1 MNLNRLDQL
10 MGHEM
15 LEQQLQL
22 KHTQLR
28 NRLVMGS
35 MHTGLEEGWHNRK
48 RLRAFYE
55 ARAKGGT
62 AMLITGGYSPNLRGK
77 LTPISSSF
85 NSYYDVFKHRAY
97 TDAVHKHGGKIC
109 LQLLHAGRYAY
120 HPFNQAPSA
129 IQAPINP
136 YKPKEM
142 SLSSIK
148 KTIKDFAHSAYMAE
162 KAGYDGVEVMGSEG
176 YLINEFMAPHT
187 NKREDEFGGS
197 LENRMR
203 LALEI
208 VKAVRAK
215 VSDKFLIIFRLSVM
229 DLIPDGSTP
238 DEVVIQATELEKA
251 GVDIFN
257 TGIGWHEARVPTIAS
272 MVPPGAFKEASKR
285 LKSVVSVPVIAVN
298 RINTPDIANDILNAG
313 EADLISMARPLL
325 ADPEFFNKYQ
335 NDQTKQ
341 INICIG
347 CNQGCLDHVFKN
359 KRATCLVNPQAAFE
373 LDYPLDKATNSKNVL
388 VVGAGPA
395 GLSASCYLAQKGHKV
410 TLIDQK
416 AQMGGQFN
424 LAMQIP
430 GKEDF
435 NHTLAYFINE
445 LERLDVAVKLET
457 SYNESM
463 LTQYDDIVFA
473 TGVRPRE
480 ASIKCGDNKRVFA
493 YDEVIRGEVELGNSI
508 AILGAG
514 GIGFDMVAFLSEH
527 KSQTIDEFK
536 TQWGIE
542 CEPKPHK
549 DERQLYM
556 LKRSSGR
563 FGSELGK
570 TTGWIHRQVAKQHG
584 VKQIADCQYQSFD
597 SKGLTITVGGETQVL
612 PVDTVIACIGQVS
625 NDEVVKPHA
634 ENAKVH
640 VIGGAKLAAAIDAK
654 RAIFEALQIARS
666 I

>member
-1 MNLNRLDQL
+1 
-10 MGHEM
+10 M

-187 NKREDEFGGS
+187 NKRKDEFGGS

-229 DLIPDGSTP
+229 DLIPDWSTP

-480 ASIKCGDNKRVFA
+480 ASIKCSDNKRVFA

-666 I
+666 L

>member
-1 MNLNRLDQL
+1 
-10 MGHEM
+10 M

-97 TDAVHKHGGKIC
+97 TDAVHQHGAKIC

-129 IQAPINP
+129 IKAPINP
-136 YKPKEM
+136 YKPKAM
-142 SLSSIK
+142 SAGAIQ
-148 KTIKDFAHSAYMAE
+148 KTIKDFAQSAYLAQ

-187 NKREDEFGGS
+187 NKRTDEYGGS

-203 LALEI
+203 LALDI

-215 VSDKFLIIFRLSVM
+215 VDKEFLIIFRLSVM
-229 DLIPDGSTP
+229 DLIPNGSTP
-238 DEVVIQATELEKA
+238 EEVTVQAKALEQA

-285 LKSVVSVPVIAVN
+285 LKEVVSVPVIAVN
-298 RINTPDIANDILNAG
+298 RINTPDIANEILTAG

-335 NDQTKQ
+335 AQHSEQ

-347 CNQGCLDHVFKN
+347 CNQGCLDHVFKG
-359 KRATCLVNPQAAFE
+359 KRATCLVNPQAGFE
-373 LDYPLDKATNSKNVL
+373 LDYPLEYTAKAKRVL

-395 GLSASCYLAQKGHKV
+395 GLSASCYLAQKGHTV
-410 TLIDQK
+410 TLIDK
-416 AQMGGQFN
+416 SADMGGQFN
-424 LAMQIP
+424 LAMRIP

-435 NHTLAYFINE
+435 THTLRYFINE
-445 LERLDVAVKLET
+445 LERLKVTVTLNTAYSDTMLE
-457 SYNESM
+457 
-463 LTQYDDIVFA
+463 QYDEVVFA

-480 ASIKCGDNKRVFA
+480 ANFTCADDKRVFS
-493 YDEVIRGEVELGNSI
+493 YDEVIRGEVELGQSI

-527 KSQTIDEFK
+527 KNQTISEFK

-542 CEPKPHK
+542 CQPSPHK
-549 DERQLYM
+549 DARQLFM
-556 LKRSSGR
+556 LKRSGGR

-584 VKQIADCQYQSFD
+584 VKQIADCQYHHFD
-597 SKGLTITVGGETQVL
+597 AQGLKITVAGQEQVL

-625 NDEVVKPHA
+625 NNELMSQLL
-634 ENAKVH
+634 ENPKVH
-640 VIGGAKLAAAIDAK
+640 VIGGAKLATAIDAK
-654 RAIFEALQIARS
+654 RAIFEALQVARK

>member
-1 MNLNRLDQL
+1 
-10 MGHEM
+10 M

-187 NKREDEFGGS
+187 NKRQDEFGGS

-556 LKRSSGR
+556 LKRSAGR

>member
-1 MNLNRLDQL
+1 
-10 MGHEM
+10 
-15 LEQQLQL
+15 
-22 KHTQLR
+22 
-28 NRLVMGS
+28 
-35 MHTGLEEGWHNRK
+35 
-48 RLRAFYE
+48 
-55 ARAKGGT
+55 
-62 AMLITGGYSPNLRGK
+62 
-77 LTPISSSF
+77 
-85 NSYYDVFKHRAY
+85 
-97 TDAVHKHGGKIC
+97 
-109 LQLLHAGRYAY
+109 
-120 HPFNQAPSA
+120 
-129 IQAPINP
+129 
-136 YKPKEM
+136 M
-142 SLSSIK
+142 SVI
-148 KTIKDFAHSAYMAE
+148 
-162 KAGYDGVEVMGSEG
+162 
-176 YLINEFMAPHT
+176 
-187 NKREDEFGGS
+187 
-197 LENRMR
+197 
-203 LALEI
+203 
-208 VKAVRAK
+208 
-215 VSDKFLIIFRLSVM
+215 
-229 DLIPDGSTP
+229 DLIPNGSTP
-238 DEVVIQATELEKA
+238 EEVVIQATELEKA

-285 LKSVVSVPVIAVN
+285 LKYVVSVPVIAVN
-298 RINTPDIANDILNAG
+298 RINTPEIANDILNAG

-325 ADPEFFNKYQ
+325 ADPEFFNKYVNNQ
-335 NDQTKQ
+335 SKQ

-373 LDYPLDKATNSKNVL
+373 LDYPLEQAAKAKNVL

-395 GLSASCYLAQKGHKV
+395 GLSASCYLAQKGHNV

-416 AQMGGQFN
+416 SQMGGQFN

-435 NHTLAYFINE
+435 NHTLTYFTNE
-445 LERLDVAVKLET
+445 LERLKVTVELSKAYDD
-457 SYNESM
+457 SM
-463 LTQYDDIVFA
+463 LKDYDDIVFA

-480 ASIKCGDNKRVFA
+480 ASIKCSDDKRVFA
-493 YDEVIRGEVELGNSI
+493 YDEVIRGEVELGKSI

-527 KSQTIDEFK
+527 KSQSISEFK

-542 CEPKPHK
+542 CDAQPHK

-556 LKRSSGR
+556 LKRSLGR

-597 SKGLTITVGGETQVL
+597 KNGLTINVAGEVQVL

-625 NDEVVKPHA
+625 NSEVL
-634 ENAKVH
+634 EGYTDNTKVH

-654 RAIFEALQIARS
+654 RAIFEALQVARS

>member
-1 MNLNRLDQL
+1 
-10 MGHEM
+10 M

-48 RLRAFYE
+48 RLKAFYE

-62 AMLITGGYSPNLRGK
+62 GMIITGGYSPNLRGK

-85 NSYYDVFKHRAY
+85 NNFYDVIKHKAY
-97 TDAVHKHGGKIC
+97 TDIVHQHGGKIC

-129 IQAPINP
+129 IKAPINP
-136 YKPKEM
+136 YKPKAM
-142 SLSSIK
+142 SLGSIK
-148 KTIKDFAHSAYMAE
+148 KTIKDFAHSAKLAE
-162 KAGYDGVEVMGSEG
+162 KAGYDGVEIMGSEG

-187 NKREDEFGGS
+187 NKRIDEYGGS

-203 LALEI
+203 LAI
-208 VKAVRAK
+208 DTVKAVREK
-215 VSDKFLIIFRLSVM
+215 VSDKFLIIFRLSVV
-229 DLIPDGSTP
+229 DLIPNGSTP
-238 DEVVIQATELEKA
+238 DEVVIQAKALEQA
-251 GVDIFN
+251 GVDILN

-272 MVPPGAFKEASKR
+272 MVPAGAFKEASKR
-285 LKSVVSVPVIAVN
+285 LKQAVNLPVIAVN

-325 ADPEFFNKYQ
+325 ADPDFFNKYKTQ
-335 NDQTKQ
+335 QSKQ

-347 CNQGCLDHVFKN
+347 CNQGCLDHVFKG
-359 KRATCLVNPQAAFE
+359 KRATCLVNPQAGFE
-373 LDYPLDKATNSKNVL
+373 LDYPLHKTNKTKNVL

-395 GLSASCYLAQKGHKV
+395 GLSASCYLAQKGHQV
-410 TLIDQK
+410 TLIDKK
-416 AQMGGQFN
+416 ADMGGQFN
-424 LAMQIP
+424 LAMRIP

-435 NHTLAYFINE
+435 NHTLTYFINE
-445 LERLDVAVKLET
+445 LERLNVTIELGKAYSQQMLE
-457 SYNESM
+457 E
-463 LTQYDDIVFA
+463 YDDIVFA

-480 ASIKCGDNKRVFA
+480 ASFECTDGKRVYA
-493 YDEVIRGEVELGNSI
+493 YDEVIRGEVEVGKSI

-514 GIGFDMVAFLSEH
+514 GIGFDMVAFLTEKREQSI
-527 KSQTIDEFK
+527 SEFK
-536 TQWGIE
+536 SQWGIE
-542 CEPKPHK
+542 CEPSPHK
-549 DERQLYM
+549 DSRQLYM
-556 LKRSSGR
+556 LKRSAGR
-563 FGSELGK
+563 FGSDLGK

-584 VKQIADCQYQSFD
+584 VKQIADCQYLGFD
-597 SKGLTITVGGETQVL
+597 KHGLTISVSGEEQVL

-625 NDEVVKPHA
+625 NNEELSSLS
-634 ENAKVH
+634 ENSKVH

-654 RAIFEALQIARS
+654 RAIYEALQVARK

>member
-1 MNLNRLDQL
+1 

-584 VKQIADCQYQSFD
+584 VKQIADCQYQGFD

>member
-1 MNLNRLDQL
+1 
-10 MGHEM
+10 M

-48 RLRAFYE
+48 RLSAFYE

-62 AMLITGGYSPNLRGK
+62 AMIITGGYSPNLRGK

-97 TDAVHKHGGKIC
+97 TGAVHKHGGKIC

-136 YKPKEM
+136 YKPKQM
-142 SLSSIK
+142 SLGSIK

-187 NKREDEFGGS
+187 NKRDDEFGGS

-215 VSDKFLIIFRLSVM
+215 VSDTFLIIFRLSVM
-229 DLIPDGSTP
+229 DLIPNGSTP
-238 DEVVIQATELEKA
+238 DEVTIQAKALEQA

-285 LKSVVSVPVIAVN
+285 LKSVVNVPVIAVN
-298 RINTPDIANDILNAG
+298 RINTPDIANQILNDN

-335 NDQTKQ
+335 NQQTKQ

-373 LDYPLDKATNSKNVL
+373 LDYPLDKASNAKNVL

-395 GLSASCYLAQKGHKV
+395 GLSASCYLAEKGHTV

-416 AQMGGQFN
+416 TQMGGQFN

-435 NHTLAYFINE
+435 NHTLSYFTNE
-445 LERLDVAVKLET
+445 LERLNVNVELGRAYDDA
-457 SYNESM
+457 M
-463 LTQYDDIVFA
+463 LQKYDDIVFA

-480 ASIKCGDNKRVFA
+480 AAIECADSKRVFA
-493 YDEVIRGEVELGNSI
+493 YDEVIRGEVELGKSI

-527 KSQTIDEFK
+527 KSQSIPEFK
-536 TQWGIE
+536 KQWGIE
-542 CEPKPHK
+542 CEAEPHK

-556 LKRSSGR
+556 LKRSAGR
-563 FGSELGK
+563 FGSGLGK

-584 VKQIADCQYQSFD
+584 VKQIADCQYHSFD
-597 SKGLTITVGGETQVL
+597 KNGLTVTVAGEKQVL

-625 NDEVVKPHA
+625 NNEVLEQHRD
-634 ENAKVH
+634 NAKVH

-654 RAIFEALQIARS
+654 RAIFEALQVARA

>member
-1 MNLNRLDQL
+1 
-10 MGHEM
+10 M

-48 RLRAFYE
+48 RLSAFYE

-62 AMLITGGYSPNLRGK
+62 AMIITGGYSPNLRGK

-97 TDAVHKHGGKIC
+97 TGAVHKHGGKIC

-136 YKPKEM
+136 YKPKQM

-148 KTIKDFAHSAYMAE
+148 KTIKDFAHSAYMAQ

-187 NKREDEFGGS
+187 NKRNDEFGGS

-215 VSDKFLIIFRLSVM
+215 VSDTFLIIFRLSVM
-229 DLIPDGSTP
+229 DLIPNGSTP
-238 DEVVIQATELEKA
+238 DEVTIQAKALEQA

-285 LKSVVSVPVIAVN
+285 LKSVVNVPVIAVN
-298 RINTPDIANDILNAG
+298 RINTPDIANQILNDD

-335 NDQTKQ
+335 NQQTKQ

-373 LDYPLDKATNSKNVL
+373 LDYPLDKASKAKSVL

-395 GLSASCYLAQKGHKV
+395 GLSASCYLAQKGHTV

-416 AQMGGQFN
+416 TQMGGQFN

-435 NHTLAYFINE
+435 NHTLSYFTNE
-445 LERLDVAVKLET
+445 LERLNVNVELGKAYDD
-457 SYNESM
+457 SM
-463 LTQYDDIVFA
+463 LQKYDDIVFA

-480 ASIKCGDNKRVFA
+480 ASIKCSDGKRVFA
-493 YDEVIRGEVELGNSI
+493 YDEVIRGEVELGKSI

-527 KSQTIDEFK
+527 KSQTIPEFK
-536 TQWGIE
+536 KQWGIE
-542 CEPKPHK
+542 CEAQPHK

-556 LKRSSGR
+556 LKRSAGR
-563 FGSELGK
+563 FGSGLGK

-584 VKQIADCQYQSFD
+584 VKQIADCQYHSFD
-597 SKGLTITVGGETQVL
+597 NNGLTITVEGEKQVL

-625 NDEVVKPHA
+625 NNELLKAHA
-634 ENAKVH
+634 ENANVH

>member
-1 MNLNRLDQL
+1 
-10 MGHEM
+10 M

-48 RLRAFYE
+48 RLSAFYE

-62 AMLITGGYSPNLRGK
+62 AMIITGGYSPNLRGK

-97 TDAVHKHGGKIC
+97 TGAVHKHGGKIC

-136 YKPKEM
+136 YKPKQM
-142 SLSSIK
+142 SLGSIK
-148 KTIKDFAHSAYMAE
+148 KNIKDFAHSAYMAE

-187 NKREDEFGGS
+187 NKRDDEFGGS

-215 VSDKFLIIFRLSVM
+215 VSDTFLIIFRLSVM
-229 DLIPDGSTP
+229 DLIPNGSTP
-238 DEVVIQATELEKA
+238 DEVTIQAKALEQA

-285 LKSVVSVPVIAVN
+285 LKSVVNVPVIAVN
-298 RINTPDIANDILNAG
+298 RINTPDIANQILNDN

-335 NDQTKQ
+335 NQQTKQ

-373 LDYPLDKATNSKNVL
+373 LDYPLDKASNAKNVL

-395 GLSASCYLAQKGHKV
+395 GLAASCYLAEKGHTV

-416 AQMGGQFN
+416 TQMGGQFN

-435 NHTLAYFINE
+435 NHTLSYFTNE
-445 LERLDVAVKLET
+445 LERLNVNVELGKAYDDA
-457 SYNESM
+457 M
-463 LTQYDDIVFA
+463 LQKYDDIVFA

-480 ASIKCGDNKRVFA
+480 AAIECADSKRVFA
-493 YDEVIRGEVELGNSI
+493 YDEVIRGEVELGKSI

-527 KSQTIDEFK
+527 KSQSIPEFK
-536 TQWGIE
+536 KQWGIE
-542 CEPKPHK
+542 CEAEPHK

-556 LKRSSGR
+556 LKRSAGR
-563 FGSELGK
+563 FGSGLGK

-584 VKQIADCQYQSFD
+584 VKQIADCQYHSFD
-597 SKGLTITVGGETQVL
+597 KNGLTVTVAGEKQVL

-625 NDEVVKPHA
+625 NNEVLEQHR

-654 RAIFEALQIARS
+654 RAIFEALQVARA

>member
-1 MNLNRLDQL
+1 
-10 MGHEM
+10 M

-85 NSYYDVFKHRAY
+85 NSYYDVLKHRAY

-129 IQAPINP
+129 IKAPINP

-445 LERLDVAVKLET
+445 LERLDVTVKLET

>member
-1 MNLNRLDQL
+1 

-480 ASIKCGDNKRVFA
+480 ASIKCGDNKRVVA

>member
-1 MNLNRLDQL
+1 
-10 MGHEM
+10 M

-48 RLRAFYE
+48 RLSAFYE

-62 AMLITGGYSPNLRGK
+62 AMIITGGYSPNLRGK

-97 TDAVHKHGGKIC
+97 TGAVHKHGGKIC

-136 YKPKEM
+136 YKPKQM
-142 SLSSIK
+142 SLGSIK
-148 KTIKDFAHSAYMAE
+148 KTITDFAHSAYMAE

-187 NKREDEFGGS
+187 NKRDDEFGGS

-215 VSDKFLIIFRLSVM
+215 VSDTFLIIFRLSVM
-229 DLIPDGSTP
+229 DLIPNGSTP
-238 DEVVIQATELEKA
+238 DEVTIQAKALEQA

-285 LKSVVSVPVIAVN
+285 LKSVVNVPVIAVN
-298 RINTPDIANDILNAG
+298 RINTPDIANQILNDN

-335 NDQTKQ
+335 NQQTKQ

-373 LDYPLDKATNSKNVL
+373 LDYPLDKASNAKNVL

-395 GLSASCYLAQKGHKV
+395 GLSASCYLAEKGHTV

-416 AQMGGQFN
+416 TQMGGQFN

-435 NHTLAYFINE
+435 NHTLSYFTNE
-445 LERLDVAVKLET
+445 LERLNVNVEFGKAYDDA
-457 SYNESM
+457 M
-463 LTQYDDIVFA
+463 LQKYDDIVFA

-480 ASIKCGDNKRVFA
+480 AAIECADSKRVFA
-493 YDEVIRGEVELGNSI
+493 YDEVIRGEVELGKSI

-527 KSQTIDEFK
+527 KSQSIPEFK
-536 TQWGIE
+536 KQWGIE
-542 CEPKPHK
+542 CEAEPHK

-556 LKRSSGR
+556 LKRSAGR
-563 FGSELGK
+563 FGSGLGK

-584 VKQIADCQYQSFD
+584 VKQIADCQYHSFD
-597 SKGLTITVGGETQVL
+597 KNGLTVTVAGEKQVL

-625 NDEVVKPHA
+625 NNEVLEQHR

-654 RAIFEALQIARS
+654 RAIFEALQVARA

>member
-1 MNLNRLDQL
+1 
-10 MGHEM
+10 M

-48 RLRAFYE
+48 RLSAFYE

-62 AMLITGGYSPNLRGK
+62 AMIITGGYSPNLRGK

-85 NSYYDVFKHRAY
+85 NSYYDVVKHRAY
-97 TDAVHKHGGKIC
+97 TGAVHKHGGKIC

-136 YKPKEM
+136 YKPKQM
-142 SLSSIK
+142 SLGSIK

-187 NKREDEFGGS
+187 NKRDDEFGGS

-215 VSDKFLIIFRLSVM
+215 VSDTFLIIFRLSVM
-229 DLIPDGSTP
+229 DLIPNGSTP
-238 DEVVIQATELEKA
+238 DEVTIQAKALEQA

-285 LKSVVSVPVIAVN
+285 LKSVVNVPVIAVN
-298 RINTPDIANDILNAG
+298 RINTPDIANQILNDN

-335 NDQTKQ
+335 NQQTKQ

-373 LDYPLDKATNSKNVL
+373 LDYPLDKASNAKNVL

-395 GLSASCYLAQKGHKV
+395 GLSASCYLAEKGHTV

-416 AQMGGQFN
+416 TQMGGQFN

-435 NHTLAYFINE
+435 NHTLSYFTNE
-445 LERLDVAVKLET
+445 LERLNVNVELGKAYDDA
-457 SYNESM
+457 M
-463 LTQYDDIVFA
+463 LQKYDDIVFA

-480 ASIKCGDNKRVFA
+480 AAIECADSKRVFA
-493 YDEVIRGEVELGNSI
+493 YDEVIRGEVELGKSI

-527 KSQTIDEFK
+527 KSQSIPEFK
-536 TQWGIE
+536 KQWGIE
-542 CEPKPHK
+542 CEAEPHK

-556 LKRSSGR
+556 LKRSAGR
-563 FGSELGK
+563 FGSGLGK

-584 VKQIADCQYQSFD
+584 VKQIADCQYHSFD
-597 SKGLTITVGGETQVL
+597 KNGLTVTVAGEKQVL

-625 NDEVVKPHA
+625 NNEVLEQHR

-654 RAIFEALQIARS
+654 RAIFEALQVARA

>member
-1 MNLNRLDQL
+1 
-10 MGHEM
+10 M

-48 RLRAFYE
+48 RLSAFYE

-62 AMLITGGYSPNLRGK
+62 AMIITGGYSPNLRGK

-97 TDAVHKHGGKIC
+97 TGAVHKHGGKIC

-136 YKPKEM
+136 YKPKQM
-142 SLSSIK
+142 SLGSIK

-187 NKREDEFGGS
+187 NKRDDEFGGS

-215 VSDKFLIIFRLSVM
+215 VSDTFLIIFRLSVM
-229 DLIPDGSTP
+229 DLIPNGSTP
-238 DEVVIQATELEKA
+238 DEVTIQAKALEQA

-285 LKSVVSVPVIAVN
+285 LKSVVNVPVIAVN
-298 RINTPDIANDILNAG
+298 RINTPDIANQILNDN

-335 NDQTKQ
+335 NQQTKQ

-373 LDYPLDKATNSKNVL
+373 LDYPLDKASNAKNVL

-395 GLSASCYLAQKGHKV
+395 GLSASCYLAEKGHTV

-416 AQMGGQFN
+416 TQMGGQFN

-435 NHTLAYFINE
+435 NHTLSYFTNE
-445 LERLDVAVKLET
+445 LERLNVNVELGKAYDDA
-457 SYNESM
+457 M
-463 LTQYDDIVFA
+463 LQKYDDIVFA

-480 ASIKCGDNKRVFA
+480 AAIECADSKRVFA
-493 YDEVIRGEVELGNSI
+493 YDEVIRGEVELGKSI

-527 KSQTIDEFK
+527 KSQSIPEFK
-536 TQWGIE
+536 KQWGIE
-542 CEPKPHK
+542 CEAEPHK

-556 LKRSSGR
+556 LKRSAGR
-563 FGSELGK
+563 FGSGLGK

-584 VKQIADCQYQSFD
+584 VKQIADCQYHSFD
-597 SKGLTITVGGETQVL
+597 KNGLTVTVAGEKQVL

-625 NDEVVKPHA
+625 NNEVLEQHRD
-634 ENAKVH
+634 NAKVH

-654 RAIFEALQIARS
+654 RAIFEALQVARA

>member
-1 MNLNRLDQL
+1 
-10 MGHEM
+10 M

-187 NKREDEFGGS
+187 NKRQDEFGGS

>member
-1 MNLNRLDQL
+1 
-10 MGHEM
+10 M

-187 NKREDEFGGS
+187 NKRQDEFGGS

-480 ASIKCGDNKRVFA
+480 ASIKCSDNKRVFA

>member
-1 MNLNRLDQL
+1 
-10 MGHEM
+10 M

-48 RLRAFYE
+48 RLSAFYE

-62 AMLITGGYSPNLRGK
+62 AMIITGGYSPNLRGK

-97 TDAVHKHGGKIC
+97 TGAVHKHGGKIC

-136 YKPKEM
+136 YKPKQM
-142 SLSSIK
+142 SLGSIK
-148 KTIKDFAHSAYMAE
+148 KNIKDFAHSAYMAE

-187 NKREDEFGGS
+187 NKRDDEFGGS

-215 VSDKFLIIFRLSVM
+215 VSDTFLIIFRLSVM
-229 DLIPDGSTP
+229 DLIPNGSTP
-238 DEVVIQATELEKA
+238 DEVTIQAKALEQA

-285 LKSVVSVPVIAVN
+285 LKSVVNVPVIAVN
-298 RINTPDIANDILNAG
+298 RINTPDIANQILNDN

-335 NDQTKQ
+335 NQQTKQ

-373 LDYPLDKATNSKNVL
+373 LDYPLDKASNAKNVL

-395 GLSASCYLAQKGHKV
+395 GLSASCYLAEKGHTV

-416 AQMGGQFN
+416 TQMGGQFN

-435 NHTLAYFINE
+435 NHTLSYFTNE
-445 LERLDVAVKLET
+445 LERLNVNVELGKAYDDA
-457 SYNESM
+457 M
-463 LTQYDDIVFA
+463 LQKYDDIVFA

-480 ASIKCGDNKRVFA
+480 AAIECADSKRVFA
-493 YDEVIRGEVELGNSI
+493 YDEVIRGEVELGKSI

-527 KSQTIDEFK
+527 KSQSIPEFK
-536 TQWGIE
+536 KQWGIE
-542 CEPKPHK
+542 CEAEPHK

-556 LKRSSGR
+556 LKRSAGR
-563 FGSELGK
+563 FGSGLGK

-584 VKQIADCQYQSFD
+584 VKQIADCQYHSFD
-597 SKGLTITVGGETQVL
+597 KNGLTVTVAGEKQVL

-625 NDEVVKPHA
+625 NNEVLEQHR

-654 RAIFEALQIARS
+654 RAIFEALQVARA

>member
-1 MNLNRLDQL
+1 
-10 MGHEM
+10 M

-187 NKREDEFGGS
+187 NKREDEFGGC

-335 NDQTKQ
+335 NDQTKH

>member
-1 MNLNRLDQL
+1 
-10 MGHEM
+10 M

-480 ASIKCGDNKRVFA
+480 ASIKCSDNKRVFA

-556 LKRSSGR
+556 LKRSAGR

-597 SKGLTITVGGETQVL
+597 SKGLTIAVGGETQVL

>member
-1 MNLNRLDQL
+1 
-10 MGHEM
+10 M

-62 AMLITGGYSPNLRGK
+62 AMLITGGYSPNLLGK

-187 NKREDEFGGS
+187 NKRTDEFGGS

-229 DLIPDGSTP
+229 DLIPNGSTP

-373 LDYPLDKATNSKNVL
+373 LDYPLDKATISKNVL

-395 GLSASCYLAQKGHKV
+395 GLSASCYLAQKGHNV

-416 AQMGGQFN
+416 SQMGGQFN

-445 LERLDVAVKLET
+445 LERLDVSVKLET

-463 LTQYDDIVFA
+463 LTQFDDIVFA

-480 ASIKCGDNKRVFA
+480 ASIKCSDDKRVFA

-542 CEPKPHK
+542 CEPQPHK
-549 DERQLYM
+549 DDRQLYM

-597 SKGLTITVGGETQVL
+597 SNGLTITVGGETQVL

>member
-1 MNLNRLDQL
+1 MNLHRLDQL

-187 NKREDEFGGS
+187 NKREDEFGGC

-373 LDYPLDKATNSKNVL
+373 LDYPLNKATNSKNVL

-556 LKRSSGR
+556 LKRSAGR

>member
-1 MNLNRLDQL
+1 
-10 MGHEM
+10 M

-187 NKREDEFGGS
+187 NKRKDEFGGC

-480 ASIKCGDNKRVFA
+480 ASIKCSDNKRVFA

>member
-1 MNLNRLDQL
+1 
-10 MGHEM
+10 M

-85 NSYYDVFKHRAY
+85 HSYYDVFKHRAY

-187 NKREDEFGGS
+187 NKRTDEFGGS

-229 DLIPDGSTP
+229 DLIPNGSTP

-298 RINTPDIANDILNAG
+298 RINTPDIANDILNAC

-373 LDYPLDKATNSKNVL
+373 LDYPLDKATISKNVL

-416 AQMGGQFN
+416 SQMGGQFN

-445 LERLDVAVKLET
+445 LERLDVSVQLET

-463 LTQYDDIVFA
+463 LTQFDDIVFA

-480 ASIKCGDNKRVFA
+480 ASIKCSDDKRVFA

-542 CEPKPHK
+542 CEPQPHK
-549 DERQLYM
+549 DDRQLYM

-597 SKGLTITVGGETQVL
+597 SNGLTITVGGETQVL

>member
-1 MNLNRLDQL
+1 
-10 MGHEM
+10 M

-480 ASIKCGDNKRVFA
+480 ASIKCSDNKRVFA

>member
-1 MNLNRLDQL
+1 
-10 MGHEM
+10 M

-187 NKREDEFGGS
+187 NKRQDEFGGS

-373 LDYPLDKATNSKNVL
+373 LDYQLDKATNSKNVL

>member
-1 MNLNRLDQL
+1 
-10 MGHEM
+10 M

-625 NDEVVKPHA
+625 NDEVVKPYA

>member
-1 MNLNRLDQL
+1 
-10 MGHEM
+10 M

-48 RLRAFYE
+48 RLSAFYE

-62 AMLITGGYSPNLRGK
+62 AMIITGGYSPNLRGK

-97 TDAVHKHGGKIC
+97 TGAVHKHGGKIC

-136 YKPKEM
+136 YKPKQM
-142 SLSSIK
+142 SLGSIK

-187 NKREDEFGGS
+187 NKRDDEFGGS

-215 VSDKFLIIFRLSVM
+215 VSDTFLIIFRLSVM
-229 DLIPDGSTP
+229 DLIPNGSTP
-238 DEVVIQATELEKA
+238 DEVTIQAKALEQA

-285 LKSVVSVPVIAVN
+285 LKSVVNVPVIAVN
-298 RINTPDIANDILNAG
+298 RINTPDIANQILNDN

-325 ADPEFFNKYQ
+325 ADPAFFNKYQ
-335 NDQTKQ
+335 NQQTKQ

-373 LDYPLDKATNSKNVL
+373 LDYPLDKASNAKNVL

-395 GLSASCYLAQKGHKV
+395 GLAASCYLAEKGHTV

-416 AQMGGQFN
+416 TQMGGQFN

-435 NHTLAYFINE
+435 NHTLSYFTNE
-445 LERLDVAVKLET
+445 LERLNVNVELGKAYDDA
-457 SYNESM
+457 M
-463 LTQYDDIVFA
+463 LQKYDDIVFA

-480 ASIKCGDNKRVFA
+480 AAIECADSKRVFA
-493 YDEVIRGEVELGNSI
+493 YDEVIRGEVELGKSI

-527 KSQTIDEFK
+527 KSQSIPEFK
-536 TQWGIE
+536 KQWGIE
-542 CEPKPHK
+542 CEAEPHK

-556 LKRSSGR
+556 LKRSAGR
-563 FGSELGK
+563 FGSGLGK

-584 VKQIADCQYQSFD
+584 VKQIADCQYHSFD
-597 SKGLTITVGGETQVL
+597 KNGLTVTVAGEKQVL

-625 NDEVVKPHA
+625 NNEVLEQHR

-654 RAIFEALQIARS
+654 RAIFEALQVARA

>member
-1 MNLNRLDQL
+1 
-10 MGHEM
+10 M

-120 HPFNQAPSA
+120 HPFNQGPSA

-373 LDYPLDKATNSKNVL
+373 LDYPLDKATKSKNVL

-480 ASIKCGDNKRVFA
+480 ASIKCSDNKRVFA

-584 VKQIADCQYQSFD
+584 VKQIADCQYQGFD

>member
-1 MNLNRLDQL
+1 
-10 MGHEM
+10 MGHRM

-48 RLRAFYE
+48 RLSAFYE

-62 AMLITGGYSPNLRGK
+62 AMIITGGYSPNLRGK

-97 TDAVHKHGGKIC
+97 TGAVHKHGGKIC

-136 YKPKEM
+136 YKPKQM
-142 SLSSIK
+142 SLGSIK
-148 KTIKDFAHSAYMAE
+148 KNIKDFAHSAYMAE

-187 NKREDEFGGS
+187 NKRDDEFGGS

-215 VSDKFLIIFRLSVM
+215 VSDTFLIIFRLSVM
-229 DLIPDGSTP
+229 DLIPNGSTP
-238 DEVVIQATELEKA
+238 DEVTIQAKALEQA

-285 LKSVVSVPVIAVN
+285 LKSVVNVPVIAVN
-298 RINTPDIANDILNAG
+298 RINTPDIANQILNDN

-335 NDQTKQ
+335 NQQTKQ

-373 LDYPLDKATNSKNVL
+373 LDYPLDKASNAKNVL

-395 GLSASCYLAQKGHKV
+395 GLAASCYLAEKGHTV

-416 AQMGGQFN
+416 TQMGGQFN

-435 NHTLAYFINE
+435 NHTLSYFTNE
-445 LERLDVAVKLET
+445 LERLNVNVELGKAYDDA
-457 SYNESM
+457 M
-463 LTQYDDIVFA
+463 LQKYDDIVFA

-480 ASIKCGDNKRVFA
+480 AAIECADSKRVFA
-493 YDEVIRGEVELGNSI
+493 YDEVIRGEVELGKSI

-527 KSQTIDEFK
+527 KSQSIPEFK
-536 TQWGIE
+536 KQWGIE
-542 CEPKPHK
+542 CEAEPHK

-556 LKRSSGR
+556 LKRSAGR
-563 FGSELGK
+563 FGSGLGK

-584 VKQIADCQYQSFD
+584 VKQIADCQYHSFD
-597 SKGLTITVGGETQVL
+597 KNGLTVTVAGEKQVL

-625 NDEVVKPHA
+625 NNEVLEQHR

-654 RAIFEALQIARS
+654 RAIFEALQVARA